1 MIRLFLLAVAL
12 LVGGQASALELKGPF
27 TQGALITGKASPGS
41 TVLLDGIP
49 LSTLPDGRFVF
60 GLPRDAKPR
69 ALLSVRDKDGG
80 VTQRTLKIRKRDYR
94 IQRIDGL
101 PKRKV
106 TPKKRDYKRIAR
118 ERNLLNAARHRVTQ
132 IADFKSG
139 FMWPARGRI
148 SGVYGS
154 QRILNGKPRAPHLG
168 VDIAAPTGSPVFAAS
183 DGVVSLTHEGMFF
196 TGKTVQIDH
205 GLGVGTIYIHLSKVL
220 VKEGQRV
227 SKGALIGRI
236 GKTGRAT
243 GPHLHWGLTWKTMRL
258 DPSLLVGPMPKPAKK
273 KR

>member
-1 MIRLFLLAVAL
+1 MRTLFFAILLLAA
-12 LVGGQASALELKGPF
+12 GQTSALELKGPF
-27 TQGALITGKASPGS
+27 TQGALIKGKVASGS
-41 TVLLDGIP
+41 SVTLDGIP
-49 LSTLPDGRFVF
+49 LETLADGSFVF
-60 GLPRDAKPR
+60 GLSRDAKST
-69 ALLSVRDKDGG
+69 ALITVHRKDGH
-80 VTQRTLKIRKRDYR
+80 TQKKTLKIRNRSYR

-118 ERNLLNAARHRVTQ
+118 ERKLLTAARQRMTMVANFQ
-132 IADFKSG
+132 DG
-139 FMWPARGRI
+139 FVWPARGRI

-168 VDIAAPTGSPVFAAS
+168 VDIAAPTGSPVVAAS
-183 DGVVSLTHEGMFF
+183 AGIVSLTHEGMFF
-196 TGKTVQIDH
+196 TGKTIQIDH

-227 SKGALIGRI
+227 RKGQLIGRI

-258 DPSLLVGPMPKPAKK
+258 DPSLLVGPMPKSPL
-273 KR
+273 